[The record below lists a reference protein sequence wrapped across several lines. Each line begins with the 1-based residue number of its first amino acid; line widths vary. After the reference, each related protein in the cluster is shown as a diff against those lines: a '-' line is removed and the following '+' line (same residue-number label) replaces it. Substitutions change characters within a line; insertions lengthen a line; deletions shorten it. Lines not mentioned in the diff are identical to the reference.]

1 MLKFNIKQFRI
12 NAIASHLTIV
22 EVDYITVTSHLFSS
36 SLHQLFFSISLHSG
50 FTENTQELQET
61 HF

>member
-1 MLKFNIKQFRI
+1 MLKFNIKLFRI

-36 SLHQLFFSISLHSG
+36 SLHQLFFYNLVLLKILKS
-50 FTENTQELQET
+50 FR
-61 HF
+61 